1 MPNLVNEMVTRQL
14 SQDLGEAESMLVVSF
29 EGLTVAETESIRGN
43 LAKSGVKLRMVR
55 NKLAS
60 RVLAKRGIEFE
71 AGTLIGNTAVA
82 YGEAEG
88 AIHAAKV
95 FTEKEVKKA
104 GKVKVKAGLLEGTV
118 LGASDAAALA
128 DIPDPDTMRAMV
140 LGVISA
146 PARSLVGVLN
156 GLPSGLARV
165 LQARTD
171 QLEGQPSE

>member
-1 MPNLVNEMVTRQL
+1 MPNLVNQMVTRQL
-14 SQDLGEAESMLVVSF
+14 SEDLGEVQNMVLVSF
-29 EGLTVAETESIRGN
+29 EGLTVQETERIRSD
-43 LAKSGVKLRMVR
+43 LATNGVKLRMVR
-55 NKLAS
+55 NNLAR
-60 RVLAKRGIEFE
+60 RVLAERGIEFE
-71 AGTLIGNTAVA
+71 KGTLVGNTALA

-95 FTEKEVKKA
+95 FTGPEVKKA
-104 GKVKVKAGLLEGTV
+104 GKVKVKAGMLDGAV
-118 LGASDAAALA
+118 LNASDAAALA

-165 LQARTD
+165 VQARAD
-171 QLEGQPSE
+171 QLED